1 MTTYDQAGYELAR
14 DLKGQKALSAYG
26 IDPANQDWVDLKS
39 GPLTAEILAAL
50 GRGEIPANISSRLL
64 AAILSEYEENKPL
77 NLLPQPTEGAEA
89 AQSALAA
96 LWAKHGK

>member
-1 MTTYDQAGYELAR
+1 MKVPGANLT
-14 DLKGQKALSAYG
+14 GQKALRAYG
-26 IDPANQDWVDLKS
+26 IDPLNQDWLDLQR
-39 GPLTAEILAAL
+39 GPLTAEIIASL
-50 GRGEIPANISSRLL
+50 GRKEIPANISSRLL